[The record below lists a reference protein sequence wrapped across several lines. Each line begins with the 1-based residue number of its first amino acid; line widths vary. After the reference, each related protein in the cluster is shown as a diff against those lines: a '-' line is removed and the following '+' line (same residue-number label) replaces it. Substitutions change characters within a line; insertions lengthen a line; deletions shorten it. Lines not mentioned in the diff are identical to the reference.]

1 MSIKLDC
8 IRVGMLETNCYM
20 VYDEFRKEAIITDPG
35 DNAAF
40 IEECA
45 KERDVKPVAIFLTH
59 AHADHILA
67 LEELRDHYDI
77 PVYLHEADVPMLS
90 DGRKNLG
97 GQSIS
102 LREKDVQL
110 KGGETD
116 LVLTNAH
123 DFEDWLGCEIVV
135 FKTVPAQIV
144 VSSKHPWVKAGK
156 KKITKKD
163 MAEAD
168 ILLLEKHGP
177 YEFNSFYAKVK
188 AKSRMILPDFDSM
201 MIELEKGKRYGV
213 FPMVFN
219 DAKNADYVCYDLP
232 DDWQFNFRTMCACRT
247 QKASPELKKIF
258 QYIKKH
264 KNDFSF

>member
-110 KGGETD
+110 KGGETLLIGD
-116 LVLTNAH
+116 MRIEVMHTPGHTPGGTCYYFPEANFVLAGDTMFFRSWGRTDFPGGDENALMKSIW
-123 DFEDWLGCEIVV
+123 E
-135 FKTVPAQIV
+135 K
-144 VSSKHPWVKAGK
+144 
-156 KKITKKD
+156 
-163 MAEAD
+163 
-168 ILLLEKHGP
+168 LLP
-177 YEFNSFYAKVK
+177 
-188 AKSRMILPDFDSM
+188 LP
-201 MIELEKGKRYGV
+201 EETTV
-213 FPMVFN
+213 FPGHDRATDIKSERRMHG
-219 DAKNADYVCYDLP
+219 Y
-232 DDWQFNFRTMCACRT
+232 
-247 QKASPELKKIF
+247 KAES
-258 QYIKKH
+258 
-264 KNDFSF
+264 